1 MGAIIDYYRELGVSR
16 HASREDIR
24 KAWLQLVRRYHPD
37 LNPGDKQAEA
47 KTKRINEAYD
57 VLSNDE
63 KRKLY
68 DEHGSYWLRHWQ
80 RRSRPADSRPKKAPE
95 TGSEHPPGCGCV
107 ACAVRRAD
115 GPSGSQA
122 GGSRQTGGATGGGR
136 ASGSRAGSSRPTGG
150 STGGGRSSGSRAGS
164 SRPTGGATG
173 GGRSSGSRASDGR
186 PTGEAADSSESGWRW
201 WTIAVVVFAALAGCG
216 KTIL

>member
-1 MGAIIDYYRELGVSR
+1 MDLRRHDCPDAKAVSSLQCFLDTLLEVGAIIDYYRELGVSR

-136 ASGSRAGSSRPTGG
+136 ASGSRA
-150 STGGGRSSGSRAGS
+150 
-164 SRPTGGATG
+164 
-173 GGRSSGSRASDGR
+173 SDGR

-201 WTIAVVVFAALAGCG
+201 WTNRCCCVRCSRDALNNRLQAGPS
-216 KTIL
+216 